1 MKKAKK
7 LLFASIAFAV
17 IMVIALVS
25 IGLNKGKKADA
36 TLAGAVE
43 EEDLTV
49 PVGVDLVI
57 REKMFIAQVNDVYLN
72 RNDYMGKTIKL
83 EGLFLY
89 GEAGGR
95 EYCYVI
101 RNGPGCCGD
110 DGQVGFEVS
119 WLPPGE
125 ASEGDRVAYPK
136 TYDWVEAQG
145 VLEKYEDFGQNFLY
159 LALSDLKVLE
169 KRGAEFVAQ

>member
-1 MKKAKK
+1 MKKAV
-7 LLFASIAFAV
+7 LVIMALTLFA
-17 IMVIALVS
+17 
-25 IGLNKGKKADA
+25 IGCSKEKNTVA
-36 TLAGAVE
+36 TSAEAGVAE
-43 EEDLTV
+43 EEDFTV
-49 PVGVDLVI
+49 PAGVDLVI

-125 ASEGDRVAYPK
+125 ASEDERIAYPNRN
-136 TYDWVEAQG
+136 DWVEAQG
-145 VLEKYEDFGQNFLY
+145 VLQRYEEFGQGFLY
-159 LALSDLKVLE
+159 LALSDLKVLD
-169 KRGAEFVAQ
+169 KRGSEFVIQ

>member
-1 MKKAKK
+1 MKRAVF
-7 LLFASIAFAV
+7 LSIVFAV
-17 IMVIALVS
+17 LVLFVIGCGS
-25 IGLNKGKKADA
+25 GKSTAAASKAA
-36 TLAGAVE
+36 EST
-43 EEDLTV
+43 EDEIT
-49 PVGVDLVI
+49 PTGVDFLI

-83 EGLFLY
+83 EGLFKY

-95 EYCYVI
+95 EYCFVI

-125 ASEGDRVAYPK
+125 APESDRDVYPK
-136 TYDWVEAQG
+136 INDWVEAQG
-145 VLEKYEDFGQNFLY
+145 VLTRYEELGQGFLY
-159 LALSDLKVLE
+159 LALSEINVLD
-169 KRGAEFVAQ
+169 KRGAEFVNQ

>member
-1 MKKAKK
+1 MKKAV
-7 LLFASIAFAV
+7 LISIVCVALVFFAV
-17 IMVIALVS
+17 GCGNRKSTAAAS
-25 IGLNKGKKADA
+25 KP
-36 TLAGAVE
+36 AGAAE

-49 PVGVDLVI
+49 PAGVDLVI
-57 REKMFIAQVNDVYLN
+57 REKMFIAQVNDVYIN

-83 EGLFLY
+83 EGIFLY

-119 WLPPGE
+119 WLPPDE
-125 ASEGDRVAYPK
+125 VLETNRSAYPNRN
-136 TYDWVEAQG
+136 DWVEAQG
-145 VLEKYEDFGQNFLY
+145 ELKRYEEFGQGFLY
-159 LALSDLKVLE
+159 LALSDLKVLD
-169 KRGAEFVAQ
+169 KRGAEFVIQ

>member
-1 MKKAKK
+1 MLVFA
-7 LLFASIAFAV
+7 LFIAGCSKEKNNVASNAETEV
-17 IMVIALVS
+17 
-25 IGLNKGKKADA
+25 
-36 TLAGAVE
+36 TE
-43 EEDLTV
+43 EEDLTI
-49 PVGVDLVI
+49 PAGVDIVI

-72 RNDYMGKTIKL
+72 RSDYMGKTIKL

-125 ASEGDRVAYPK
+125 APEGERIAYPNRN
-136 TYDWVEAQG
+136 DWVEAQG
-145 VLEKYEDFGQNFLY
+145 VLQRYEEFGQGFLY
-159 LALSDLKVLE
+159 LALSDLKILD